1 MDDTLRAA
9 LAAAAELEKLG
20 VRWFL
25 GGSLASSI
33 HGIPRATFDAN
44 IMADLRPQHVRPFLR
59 ALGEAWYADEGAM
72 QDAIRDRSSFNFI
85 HLETAMKVDVFVPK
99 LRRFDGGEFARSKG
113 LKLEGADIEARICCA
128 EDIVI
133 AKLEWYRLGG
143 EDSER
148 QWGDIL
154 GVLRLI
160 QASSTSR
167 CYGAAQPN
175 LAWLICWRRHWLI
188 DRLSRELRR
197 TPTRSASPLKPSLWR
212 ALQTARLAYRLGGG
226 FHRRL
231 P

>member
-9 LAAAAELEKLG
+9 LAAAAELEKLD

-33 HGIPRATFDAN
+33 HGIPRATFDAD

-59 ALGEAWYADEGAM
+59 ALGEAWYADEGVM
-72 QDAIRDRSSFNFI
+72 QDAIRDRSSFNLI
-85 HLETAMKVDVFVPK
+85 HLDTAMKVDVFVPK
-99 LRRFDGGEFARSKG
+99 LRRFDGGEFARSQSI
-113 LKLEGADIEARICCA
+113 KLEGSNIEARICCA

-154 GVLRLI
+154 GVLKLNE
-160 QASSTSR
+160 
-167 CYGAAQPN
+167 GK
-175 LAWLICWRRHWLI
+175 LDL
-188 DRLSRELRR
+188 ELLRS
-197 TPTRSASPLKPSLWR
+197 SASELGVVDLLEK
-212 ALQTARLAYRLGGG
+212 ALAV
-226 FHRRL
+226 
-231 P
+231 